1 MSVMIDEKKLSEL
14 IENAVR
20 KAMEK
25 EFDAKF
31 RELMLLLLPKISD
44 EEQREIEELYGD
56 EPGEDDV
63 AKVLIL
69 ERE

>member
-1 MSVMIDEKKLSEL
+1 MTVMIDEKKLSEL

>member
-44 EEQREIEELYGD
+44 EEQREIEELYGED
-56 EPGEDDV
+56 PGEDDV

>member
-56 EPGEDDV
+56 DPGEDDV

>member
-1 MSVMIDEKKLSEL
+1 MTVMIDEKKLSEL

-44 EEQREIEELYGD
+44 EEQREIEELYGED
-56 EPGEDDV
+56 PGEDDV

>member
-1 MSVMIDEKKLSEL
+1 MTVMIDEKKLSEL

-56 EPGEDDV
+56 DPGEDDV

>member
-25 EFDAKF
+25 EFDEKF

-56 EPGEDDV
+56 DPGEDDV